1 MLTTEPPDTG
11 RSCHKSAT
19 ARGMLR
25 RRCKHIALKLKKD
38 PAALVAKIKIEIN
51 FVPPDPGR
59 NRPKSPD
66 PLRKVTIRTLPRDP
80 PREGGGQE

>member
-38 PAALVAKIKIEIN
+38 PAALVAKMKIKSIL
-51 FVPPDPGR
+51 PPESGPQSVQNHRIPPEND
-59 NRPKSPD
+59 SPD
-66 PLRKVTIRTLPRDP
+66 PAPDP
-80 PREGGGQE
+80 PGGAKDKI